1 MSGGSLTVNNLVS
14 ITEQSICIMERYSS
28 DEKDDSESLDMI
40 EMHGHVKPTIE
51 WNHHR
56 EFRQ

>member
-28 DEKDDSESLDMI
+28 DEKDDPEKCI
-40 EMHGHVKPTIE
+40 
-51 WNHHR
+51 
-56 EFRQ
+56 